1 MSNIGKIISKQ
12 GGTDNVMCNC
22 GSRAEKGFT
31 TNVTDLGNCLIII
44 RNVPCYKCTQCNE
57 VTYTGDVVKKIEE
70 IIEHCRKMMQEVSII
85 DYSKVA

>member
-1 MSNIGKIISKQ
+1 MLC
-12 GGTDNVMCNC
+12 VNC

-31 TNVTDLGNCLIII
+31 TSVTDLGNCLIII

-70 IIEHCRKMMQEVSII
+70 IIEHGRKMMQEVSII

>member
-1 MSNIGKIISKQ
+1 MLC
-12 GGTDNVMCNC
+12 VNC

-31 TNVTDLGNCLIII
+31 TSVTDLGNCLIII

-70 IIEHCRKMMQEVSII
+70 IIEHCRKMM
-85 DYSKVA
+85 

>member
-1 MSNIGKIISKQ
+1 
-12 GGTDNVMCNC
+12 MCKF

-31 TNVTDLGNCLIII
+31 TSVTDLGNCLIII

>member
-1 MSNIGKIISKQ
+1 MVSAK
-12 GGTDNVMCNC
+12 C

-31 TNVTDLGNCLIII
+31 TSVTDLGNCLIII

>member
-1 MSNIGKIISKQ
+1 MLCG
-12 GGTDNVMCNC
+12 NC

-31 TNVTDLGNCLIII
+31 TSVTDLGNCLIII

-57 VTYTGDVVKKIEE
+57 VIYTGDVIKKIEE
-70 IIEHCRKMMQEVSII
+70 IIEHCRNMMQEISII